1 VVNSNNPNSNQNDKD
16 QFFHP
21 QSKYY
26 GEFSPEAL
34 AFNAN
39 LQEFASRVGIVCNL
53 ETGGKISSEEA
64 YTEIKRLWKQL
75 KQSKHELLD
84 TPRPPSPD
92 LPTDE

>member
-1 VVNSNNPNSNQNDKD
+1 VADNNNQNKD

-21 QSKYY
+21 QAKYQ

-39 LQEFASRVGIVCNL
+39 LQEFASRVGIICNL

-64 YTEIKRLWKQL
+64 YKEIKQLWKQL

-84 TPRPPSPD
+84 TPRPSSPD
-92 LPTDE
+92 LPSNE